1 MDFFSVNMTG
11 VFISVRRRLR
21 SSSGRLL
28 CICRECE
35 CDKGRGDIYEVHYC
49 HDYYSG
55 ASAVHWQG
63 LAIAMATYIIYN
75 YRDRSDGFVFA
86 FGTFIG
92 VAYEYICSVFTEI
105 VFGKI
110 FWDYR
115 GLPFNL
121 GGRINLLYCFFWG
134 IAAVVRL
141 KKLYP
146 LFSNLIERIPMR
158 TGKIV
163 TWCLVAFMC
172 VDISVSTLAL
182 ARCNGRSHHRKAANG
197 IERLLDERFPVNRM
211 KQIYPNGKTAGN

>member
-1 MDFFSVNMTG
+1 MFSSACAEG
-11 VFISVRRRLR
+11 CDPHRC
-21 SSSGRLL
+21 RLL

-35 CDKGRGDIYEVHYC
+35 CDKGRGDTYEVHYC

-55 ASAVHWQG
+55 AAAVHWQG
-63 LAIAMATYIIYN
+63 LAIAMATYIMYN

-92 VAYEYICSVFTEI
+92 GAYEYICSVFTEI

-134 IAAVVRL
+134 IATVVDKISNQMILKRL
-141 KKLYP
+141 TMY
-146 LFSNLIERIPMR
+146 FIIP
-158 TGKIV
+158 TG
-163 TWCLVAFMC
+163 AFFP
-172 VDISVSTLAL
+172 ILSVIIWL
-182 ARCNGRSHHRKAANG
+182 
-197 IERLLDERFPVNRM
+197 
-211 KQIYPNGKTAGN
+211 

>member
-1 MDFFSVNMTG
+1 MKYITVMIIIL
-11 VFISVRRRLR
+11 VLLPFIGRGSPLPWQRTSYTITVTVRTD
-21 SSSGRLL
+21 SSSP
-28 CICRECE
+28 
-35 CDKGRGDIYEVHYC
+35 
-49 HDYYSG
+49 SG
-55 ASAVHWQG
+55 PSSASLMNTSA
-63 LAIAMATYIIYN
+63 A
-75 YRDRSDGFVFA
+75 
-86 FGTFIG
+86 
-92 VAYEYICSVFTEI
+92 CSR
-105 VFGKI
+105 KSSSAKS

-134 IAAVVRL
+134 IVAVVRL

-197 IERLLDERFPVNRM
+197 IERLLDERFPDNRM